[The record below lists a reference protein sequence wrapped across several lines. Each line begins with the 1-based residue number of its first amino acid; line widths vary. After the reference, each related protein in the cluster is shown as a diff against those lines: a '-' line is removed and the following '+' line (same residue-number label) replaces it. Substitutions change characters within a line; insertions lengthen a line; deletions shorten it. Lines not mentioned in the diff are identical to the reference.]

1 MSYKHLYAYYADRGF
16 APTFAQLKDA
26 AALATYTQSRVRIF
40 TDKLLLPP
48 RVFSGARVLE
58 FGPDT
63 GENALAFAQWG
74 ARLHLAEPNAHAHA
88 QIRSYFEQ
96 FQLSHHIDAIS
107 QVDVESYPD
116 SSPVDFIVAE
126 GFIYTIQPSSR
137 WLSVFSKQLRPEGL
151 AIVSYYERHGA
162 FQEMALRALLSA
174 YMRVKGGDP
183 VSAARALFQTK
194 WDSIPHTRAFESW
207 VLDVLANPFVRLANF
222 IDAAELLD
230 AAEDHGFSL
239 YSSWPV
245 YRQPLAPYWHRRV
258 LGRADELE
266 RDKDHLRRS
275 RLSFLLGMKA
285 YFVADDR
292 GDLDSVGHAVNV
304 ALKAI
309 DESIDGAEPT
319 KALNDCADALA
330 VISSTLAGKTV
341 FMESD
346 SQRAASRALIA
357 ALSRLLKLAADGDIA
372 ALVSLCNSD
381 LAFIQSWGM
390 PTHFAVL
397 RRSRDGL

>member
-26 AALATYTQSRVRIF
+26 AALANYTQSRVRVF
-40 TDKLLLPP
+40 ADKLLLPP

-74 ARLHLAEPNAHAHA
+74 AHLHLAEPNERAHA

-96 FQLSHHIDAIS
+96 FNLSQHIASIS
-107 QVDVESYPD
+107 QADVESYAD
-116 SSPVDFIVAE
+116 SGLFDLVIAE

-137 WLSVFSKQLRPEGL
+137 WLSAFSRQLRPEGL
-151 AIVSYYERHGA
+151 AVVSYYERHGA
-162 FQEMALRALLSA
+162 FQEMMLRALLSA
-174 YMRVKGGDP
+174 YIRVKGGDP

-194 WDSIPHTRAFESW
+194 WDSIPHTRPFESW

-222 IDAAELLD
+222 INAEELLD
-230 AAEDHGFSL
+230 DAEGHGFSL
-239 YSSWPV
+239 YSSWPI
-245 YRQPLAPYWHRRV
+245 YRQPLTPYWHRRV
-258 LGRADELE
+258 LDRANELE

-285 YFVADDR
+285 YVVSDNRAE
-292 GDLDSVGHAVNV
+292 LDSMGRAIDI
-304 ALKAI
+304 ALKAV

-319 KALNDCADALA
+319 KVLVDCADALSI
-330 VISSTLAGKTV
+330 ISSILAEESV

-346 SQRAASRALIA
+346 NQRSAACALVAALI
-357 ALSRLLKLAADGDIA
+357 RLMKLAADGDIVG
-372 ALVSLCNSD
+372 LVSLCNTD
-381 LAFIQSWGM
+381 HAFIQSWGM

-397 RRSRDGL
+397 RRHGGSL